1 VREPPPTSTDRGIIL
16 AVRERL
22 GSILTVIVVGAVL
35 ASCDGD
41 PPPDRRQV
49 AVEVT
54 NVKAD
59 LDCSHADTRDACDV
73 VAHVT
78 ISNPAD
84 RPVRVRSCAIGRGE
98 AFGAPISL
106 GQALPLPAHRSAI
119 ARVEYIQELSY
130 LLSADELLATE
141 DWRAECQT
149 AYPLPPAPQPQDTDL
164 VALDCS
170 SEFFLFGPGLLADN
184 YGLQAFDAQ
193 LVAMQK
199 GEYFDFGA
207 SAVEACATALTRAEE
222 RYEQARLARWAPYR
236 LERHWLHR
244 WSRYY
249 SCALA
254 VLNDY
259 QGPARRLLQGSISV
273 ERAARAIS
281 FNSRRR
287 DLSQP
292 GYDGCLPGLK
302 LGLMLRTA

>member
-1 VREPPPTSTDRGIIL
+1 MSD
-16 AVRERL
+16 RL
-22 GSILTVIVVGAVL
+22 GSILTVIVLGAAL
-35 ASCDGD
+35 SSCDGD
-41 PPPDRRQV
+41 PPPERREIP
-49 AVEVT
+49 VEVT
-54 NVKAD
+54 RVRAD
-59 LDCSHADTRDACDV
+59 LDCSRADTQDACDV
-73 VAHVT
+73 VAYVT
-78 ISNPAD
+78 MDNPSN
-84 RPVRVRSCAIGRGE
+84 RQVRVRACAIGRGE
-98 AFGAPISL
+98 ELGSPIPLRNEVLMAP
-106 GQALPLPAHRSAI
+106 HRSAI
-119 ARVEYIQELSY
+119 VKIEYLQLLSY

-149 AYPLPPAPQPQDTDL
+149 AYPLPPAPEPQDTDL

-184 YGLQAFDAQ
+184 YGLPAFDARR
-193 LVAMQK
+193 VAMQK
-199 GEYFDFGA
+199 GDYFDFGA
-207 SAVEACATALTRAEE
+207 SAIEACATALTRADE

-249 SCALA
+249 NCALA

-281 FNSRRR
+281 FNSRRH
-287 DLSQP
+287 DLSRP

-302 LGLMLRTA
+302 LGLTLRAA